1 VASIGFGSATVLVAY
16 FAWVSSARSSS
27 GAIYLTVAAGL
38 AHAIAGAIV
47 GPSLV
52 DRGRTP
58 SDQIAV
64 LRGAGTSLLALAVF
78 AIAFSG
84 YLLRT
89 DGWTLTLAS
98 ALALP
103 VFTAF
108 FAFLALGWALLLTS
122 AFVGWGIRRLAS
134 QHE

>member
-1 VASIGFGSATVLVAY
+1 
-16 FAWVSSARSSS
+16 
-27 GAIYLTVAAGL
+27 LTVAAGL

-52 DRGRTP
+52 DPARTP

-64 LRGAGTSLLALAVF
+64 LRGAGTSLLALAFF

-84 YLLRT
+84 YLLIT
-89 DGWTLTLAS
+89 DAWALTVAS

-108 FAFLALGWALLLTS
+108 FAFLAVGWALLLTS
-122 AFVGWGIRRLAS
+122 ALVGWGIHRLAS